1 MGRKFLIIDDSA
13 LMRRVLSDII
23 STDERFTVCD
33 VASNG
38 LEAYEKITKNPN
50 LFDVLLLDINMPDMD
65 GIEFCR
71 TIREHVNCPILFLT
85 ARVEEADKIS
95 GLIAGGDDYITKPF
109 SLKELSAR
117 VDAHLR
123 REQRQAGK
131 KTVITAGG
139 LIINLTEQKVEYE
152 GEEIS
157 FSKTEFELLKY
168 LAINKGH
175 VFDRERIYEAV
186 WGYDALGDSTVI
198 KEHIRKIRKKLTDRT
213 GKEYIETI
221 WGMGYRFKG

>member
-1 MGRKFLIIDDSA
+1 MMNNILIIDDEESMTA
-13 LMRRVLSDII
+13 LLASHFKKKGFLAWTANNYEEAMTGIMKHPDII
-23 STDERFTVCD
+23 
-33 VASNG
+33 
-38 LEAYEKITKNPN
+38 
-50 LFDVLLLDINMPDMD
+50 LLDINMPDMD

-71 TIREHVNCPILFLT
+71 TVREHVNCPILFLT
-85 ARVEEADKIS
+85 ARVEESDKIS
-95 GLIAGGDDYITKPF
+95 GLVAGGDDYITKPF

-117 VDAHLR
+117 VEAHLR
-123 REQRQAGK
+123 REQRQAGR

-139 LIINLTEQKVEYE
+139 LIINLTDQKVEYE
-152 GEEIS
+152 GEEIC

-186 WGYDALGDSTVI
+186 WGYDASGDSTVI
-198 KEHIRKIRKKLTDRT
+198 KEHIRKIRKKLNDAT